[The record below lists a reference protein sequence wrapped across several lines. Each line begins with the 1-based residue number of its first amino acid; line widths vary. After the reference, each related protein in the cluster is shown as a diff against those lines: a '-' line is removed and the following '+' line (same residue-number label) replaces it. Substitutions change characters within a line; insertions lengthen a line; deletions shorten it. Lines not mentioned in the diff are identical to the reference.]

1 MIALI
6 FGYWIG
12 QVLAPFLIVGL
23 ILWFIYELIF
33 NFWATM
39 EVVVGFIAMIL
50 GWAWDI
56 ASGIFMYVW
65 DITLVGP
72 ILAIG
77 GTLFLL
83 RFFFAPVLTI
93 LFYVCA
99 VPIVFLV
106 HLILNIPKGGM
117 TETKEN
123 NPENPSTTENV
134 TTIENTTS
142 NN

>member
-39 EVVVGFIAMIL
+39 EGVVGFIAMIL

>member
-83 RFFFAPVLTI
+83 RFFFAPVLTV

-123 NPENPSTTENV
+123 NPENTSTTENV

>member
-77 GTLFLL
+77 GTLFFL